1 MNRDIKAL
9 MAIYTILILVGW
21 NIGLKYDVEKEKI
34 KKIEAMQVAINLNKA
49 NDDYIEMLESMNRYA
64 DTLESDL
71 EQNKLLKDFLS
82 IDDRNK
88 AIVLAI
94 AFTESSLRY
103 NVKHNEK
110 WTIGIGG
117 IRPNFYPDLFS
128 DSLNPNSLL
137 AIEKVYLSLMDKY
150 NNDKISTLRH
160 YKGIKSQKNMYLV
173 HEVLRLE
180 KKILNL
186 INF

>member
-49 NDDYIEMLESMNRYA
+49 NNDYIEMLESMNKYA

-117 IRPNFYPDLFS
+117 IRPNFYPDLFENG
-128 DSLNPNSLL
+128 LNPNSLL
-137 AIEKVYLSLMDKY
+137 AIEKVYLSLMDKFD
-150 NNDKISTLRH
+150 NDKVSVLKH
-160 YKGIKSQKNMYLV
+160 YKGIKSDSNIYLV
-173 HEVLRLE
+173 HNVLELE
-180 KKILNL
+180 KKIVNL